1 VPPVGLCGSGLIDVV
16 AELLRHGMLTPQGRL
31 QASGVGG
38 RTDWQSVVQQGSRAE
53 PDTHPSSFTIHHS
66 PAIALTQRD
75 IREVQL
81 ATGAIR
87 AGTEILLR
95 RSGLRPADLRQ
106 VLVGGGFGN
115 FIRRRNAQRIGLLP
129 HQVERH
135 RIRYM
140 GNTSLAGARLAA
152 LSRDARRTAER
163 LARRT
168 QHVDLSADPAF
179 YRAFAEAMIFPE
191 S

>member
-1 VPPVGLCGSGLIDVV
+1 MEPNI
-16 AELLRHGMLTPQGRL
+16 HH
-31 QASGVGG
+31 AS
-38 RTDWQSVVQQGSRAE
+38 
-53 PDTHPSSFTIHHS
+53 FILHHS
-66 PAIALTQRD
+66 PRIELTQRD

-95 RSGLRPADLRQ
+95 RAGLRPADLRH

-115 FIRRRNAQRIGLLP
+115 FVRRSNAQRIGLLP
-129 HQVERH
+129 HQVEHH
-135 RIRYM
+135 RIRYL

-152 LSRDARRTAER
+152 LSREVRCRAEG

-168 QHVDLSADPAF
+168 EHVDLSADPAF
-179 YRAFAEAMIFPE
+179 HRAFAEAMIFPE